1 MIRVAIAGD
10 GQLGRGVARALASR
24 GDIDLIGPAPRGRLT
39 EALDSGADLVII
51 ATATRFAEVA
61 PHIRAAVAAG
71 SNVIVSAEECA
82 YPWVVD
88 DGLARELDAAARERG
103 VTILGGGLNPG
114 FVFDALVLTLLGA
127 LEAVRR
133 ITVTRV
139 VNLSGFGPTV
149 AGRLGLGV
157 TPAEF
162 AARVA
167 DGRILGHAG
176 FPQSM
181 HVVAAATGRTLERI
195 DTRLDPV
202 TGGDGLTTGIDQ
214 EYVAYS
220 PAGDAW
226 FRAVFRG
233 DLDLAAASLAP
244 RDELRFERE
253 GADDVVC
260 SLDPG
265 IGSQAGSR
273 ALISSSVDRVVA
285 ARPGWVTVAELP
297 PAFPV
302 STPVAAVR

>member
-10 GQLGRGVARALASR
+10 GQLGRGVARALAPR
-24 GDIDLIGPAPRGRLT
+24 GDLDVIGPAPRARLT
-39 EALDSGADLVII
+39 DALASGADVVVI
-51 ATATRFAEVA
+51 ATATRLADVAE
-61 PHIRAAVAAG
+61 HIRTAVSAG

-88 DGLARELDAAARERG
+88 ASLAEDLDAAARAQG

-127 LEAVRR
+127 IEGVRR
-133 ITVTRV
+133 IAVTRV
-139 VNLSGFGPTV
+139 VDLSGFGPTV

-157 TPAEF
+157 SAAEF

-181 HVVAAATGRTLERI
+181 HVVAAATGRAIERI

-202 TGGDGLTTGIDQ
+202 IGRDGVTTGIDQ
-214 EYVAYS
+214 EYSAVS
-220 PAGDAW
+220 PGGDEW
-226 FRAVFRG
+226 FRAAFRG
-233 DLDLAAASLAP
+233 DLDLAAAGLTA
-244 RDELRFERE
+244 RDEVRLERE
-253 GADDVVC
+253 GGDDTVC
-260 SLDPG
+260 TLDPG

-273 ALISSSVDRVVA
+273 AMISSSVDRVVA

-302 STPVAAVR
+302 ATPVAAVR

>member
-1 MIRVAIAGD
+1 MIQVAIAGD

-24 GDIDLIGPAPRGRLT
+24 ADIEVIGPAPRARIAD
-39 EALDSGADLVII
+39 ALGSGADVVII
-51 ATATRFAEVA
+51 ATATRLSDVA
-61 PHIRAAVAAG
+61 DHIRTAVAAG

-88 DGLARELDAAARERG
+88 RALADELDAAARARG

-127 LEAVRR
+127 LESVRR
-133 ITVTRV
+133 IDVTRV
-139 VNLSGFGPTV
+139 VDLSGFGPTV

-157 TPAEF
+157 SADEF

-181 HVVAAATGRTLERI
+181 HVVAAATGRRIERI
-195 DTRLDPV
+195 DARLDAV
-202 TGGDGLTTGIDQ
+202 LGADGRTRGIDQ
-214 EYVAYS
+214 EYVAVS
-220 PAGDAW
+220 PDGDEW

-233 DLDLAAASLAP
+233 DLDLAAAGLAP
-244 RDELRFERE
+244 HDELRFIRE
-253 GADDVVC
+253 HDDDLVC

-273 ALISSSVDRVVA
+273 AMISSSVDRVVA

-297 PAFPV
+297 PAVPV
-302 STPVAAVR
+302 ATPVAAVP